1 MGVVDVI
8 DTLREHGG
16 MVTASLL
23 RASHGRSDIAAALAR
38 HDVVRGGHGLYAL
51 RSAVPDARH
60 AVRLNG
66 VVAGL
71 SAAHWW
77 GWSLAN
83 EPDQPVVAVP
93 RNRHLDPA
101 RRSGVRVI
109 HVDLRDEQIVHGES
123 ARATPW
129 GPRLPDLARVTDKL
143 TTAVYVARTEP
154 LTTSLAVLDSARRD
168 GITQDRLH
176 AALAGEPNQ
185 WLSRARTAIDVSDP
199 RAANG
204 FESLVRAI
212 AIDVPRLRLVPQ
224 VTILP
229 GITCDLVDEALG
241 IVVECDSWTYH
252 AEKSAFARDM
262 ERYNAI
268 VLSGRLVLRIGR
280 PLAISDP
287 GQLPRQLAAAVALRT
302 DMTRPT
308 VSDSWPARWLWS
320 SRRSRPRRHV
330 RPATS
335 RGRGFA
341 TRCSGAD

>member
-1 MGVVDVI
+1 MGVGDVI

-16 MVTASLL
+16 MVVAGVL
-23 RASHGRSDIAAALAR
+23 RSSHPRADVAAALAGN
-38 HDVVRGGHGLYAL
+38 DVVRVGHGRYAL

-60 AVRLNG
+60 AVRLSG

-77 GWSLAN
+77 GWSLAQ
-83 EPDQPVVAVP
+83 EPELPVVAVP
-93 RNRHLDPA
+93 RNRHIDPE
-101 RRSGVRVI
+101 RRCGVRLL
-109 HVDLRDEQIVHGES
+109 HVDLRADQIVRGEA

-168 GITQDRLH
+168 GITPDRLA
-176 AALAGEPNQ
+176 AALAREPNQ
-185 WLSRARTAIDVSDP
+185 WRERARTAIDASDP

-212 AIDVPRLRLVPQ
+212 AKEVPGLRLVPQ
-224 VTILP
+224 VTVLP
-229 GITCDLVDEALG
+229 GITCDLVDEVLG

-262 ERYNAI
+262 ERYNAL
-268 VLSGRLVLRIGR
+268 VLADHLMLRIGR
-280 PLAISDP
+280 PLALSDP
-287 GQLPRQLAAAVALRT
+287 DQVRRHLADAVALRNGT
-302 DMTRPT
+302 E
-308 VSDSWPARWLWS
+308 SAEA
-320 SRRSRPRRHV
+320 SRLAAARRH
-330 RPATS
+330 P
-335 RGRGFA
+335 GG
-341 TRCSGAD
+341 